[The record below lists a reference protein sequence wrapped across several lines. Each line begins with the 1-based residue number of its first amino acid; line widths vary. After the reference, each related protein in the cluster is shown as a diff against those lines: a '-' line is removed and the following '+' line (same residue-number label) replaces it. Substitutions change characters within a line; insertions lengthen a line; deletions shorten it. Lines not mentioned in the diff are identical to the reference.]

1 LNPIMSENCRG
12 LRGNV
17 VANEQSRWRASV
29 SAALALIKVRGCGM
43 PETLIGRKDIIQRAY
58 ELADSGKFINNS
70 QIYMALKNEGFTDVF
85 RALTGRLLN
94 AELRRR
100 SRLARGLA
108 DAEPRPAPM
117 ARRPRLRSR
126 YDSL

>member
-1 LNPIMSENCRG
+1 
-12 LRGNV
+12 
-17 VANEQSRWRASV
+17 
-29 SAALALIKVRGCGM
+29 M
-43 PETLIGRKDIIQRAY
+43 PETLFGRRDIIQRAY

-108 DAEPRPAPM
+108 AAEPPAPP
-117 ARRPRLRSR
+117 AVRRTRARSR

>member
-1 LNPIMSENCRG
+1 
-12 LRGNV
+12 
-17 VANEQSRWRASV
+17 
-29 SAALALIKVRGCGM
+29 M
-43 PETLIGRKDIIQRAY
+43 PETLLGRRDIIQRAY

-108 DAEPRPAPM
+108 AEPRAPPVV
-117 ARRPRLRSR
+117 RRIRPRSR

>member
-1 LNPIMSENCRG
+1 
-12 LRGNV
+12 
-17 VANEQSRWRASV
+17 
-29 SAALALIKVRGCGM
+29 M
-43 PETLIGRKDIIQRAY
+43 PETLFGRQDIIQRAY

-70 QIYMALKNEGFTDVF
+70 QIYLALKNEGFTDVF

-108 DAEPRPAPM
+108 EEPPAPAVRR
-117 ARRPRLRSR
+117 ARPRSR